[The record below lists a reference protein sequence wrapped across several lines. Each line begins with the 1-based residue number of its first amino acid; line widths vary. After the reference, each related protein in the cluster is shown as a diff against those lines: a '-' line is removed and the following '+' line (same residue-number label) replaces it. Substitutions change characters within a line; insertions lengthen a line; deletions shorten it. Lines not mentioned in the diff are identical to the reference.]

1 MFKHFETKDG
11 NFFCFPMETNHA
23 SVTPMYNTY
32 RASQFMFPGDDDVL
46 ARAGR
51 YCRAFLQ
58 ERQASNK
65 LHDKWII
72 TKDLPGEV
80 VCSNKFQLI
89 IYMYAS
95 IGLLFNALNSQQI
108 DEPFLL

>member
-1 MFKHFETKDG
+1 MYNAGVFKHFEDKDG
-11 NFFCFPMETNHA
+11 KFFCFPLETNDA

-65 LHDKWII
+65 LYDKWII
-72 TKDLPGEV
+72 TEDLPGEV
-80 VCSNKFQLI
+80 ACANIFKL
-89 IYMYAS
+89 IYMRQS
-95 IGLLFNALNSQQI
+95 S
-108 DEPFLL
+108 